1 MELKLAQSSSLEE
14 LQGFVRERGLSN
26 ADVARITGRS
36 AATTSQVLGG
46 KYKGRAE
53 TGAEML
59 ASLREHFKPGAKRL
73 ADGTWKTH
81 GQSVIDSMLEL
92 TYQDAEMTCITGPSG
107 IGKTHSARAFA
118 QRRTDVLYW
127 RAKDGMSVGDVL
139 SSLLAAVHAPDSGT
153 NTRKLL
159 RLIETLKARRIAMVI
174 CDEADLLVNEQNRS
188 RLMKKLVCF
197 RELYEAG
204 IAVAL
209 LGLESFELSLRNAG
223 ETYFLSRLG
232 YFQKIGGVALSELR
246 EYWQGLG
253 GDPEGAED
261 RLALSLAP
269 KRGALRFLYKVFRR
283 AAAMGSVKQALG
295 LMFDAQGHFS
305 ETFEEA

>member
-1 MELKLAQSSSLEE
+1 MELKVEQNPSLEE
-14 LQGFVRERGLSN
+14 LQEFICEHKLSN
-26 ADVARITGRS
+26 ADVARITGKS
-36 AATTSQVLGG
+36 AATTSLVLSG
-46 KYKGRAE
+46 KYRGRAE
-53 TGAEML
+53 TGTEML
-59 ASLREHFKPGAKRL
+59 AALQVHFKPGVKRL
-73 ADGTWKTH
+73 ADGSWKTH

-107 IGKTHSARAFA
+107 IGKTHSARLFA

-139 SSLLAAVHAPDSGT
+139 SSLLSAVHAPENGT

-159 RLIETLKARRIAMVI
+159 RLIEVLKARQIAMVI
-174 CDEADLLVNEQNRS
+174 CDEADLLVNEQNKN

-204 IAVAL
+204 MAVAL
-209 LGLESFELSLRNAG
+209 LGLESFELSLRSAG

-232 YFQKIGGVALSELR
+232 YFQKIDGILQSELR

-253 GDPEGAED
+253 GNPNGVED
-261 RLALSLAP
+261 RLALELAP

-283 AAAMGSVKQALG
+283 ATAMGSVKQALG

-305 ETFEEA
+305 EIKGA